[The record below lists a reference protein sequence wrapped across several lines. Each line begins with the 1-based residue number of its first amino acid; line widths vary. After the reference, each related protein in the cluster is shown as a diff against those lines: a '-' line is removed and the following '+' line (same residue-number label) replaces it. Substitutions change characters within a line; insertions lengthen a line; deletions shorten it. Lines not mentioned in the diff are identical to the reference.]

1 MNLFQILAIL
11 LTLTAIFSFLN
22 HRYFR
27 LPNTIGVM
35 LIALLLS
42 LIVLALGKLGL
53 GIKPWATNFL
63 GQIDF
68 SQFLLHGML
77 SFLLFAGALSVNLG
91 DLSQNRWVIGLL
103 ATGGVLLSTFV
114 VGGFTYFILSWLGL
128 NFSLLYCFLFG
139 ALISPT
145 DPIAVLGILRKI
157 GIAKSLEVKITGES
171 LFNDGVGVVVF
182 LVLLGLATGREEIGA
197 VSILSLFLLEIVG
210 GVMFG
215 FVIGWLAYRMLKK
228 IDNYQVEILVT
239 LALVTGGY
247 SLAEVLH
254 LSAPIAIVV
263 SGLFIGNHGRLF
275 AMSDKTREHLDH
287 FWELIDEMMSAI
299 LFLLIGVELLVLPL
313 EFGPIVAGIIIIPV
327 ILFARWLSVGS
338 IVRLLRHKRKFS
350 PHVVKIMTWG
360 GLRGGIS
367 VALVLSLP
375 EGPVRETFLT
385 ITYIVV
391 VFSILVQGLTIGPLC
406 RVKNA
411 KG

>member
-1 MNLFQILAIL
+1 MGLFQVLAIL
-11 LTLTAIFSFLN
+11 VTLTAIFSFLN
-22 HRYFR
+22 YRYLR

-35 LIALLLS
+35 SIALVLS
-42 LIVLALGKLGL
+42 LIGLILGEFGL
-53 GIKPWATNFL
+53 GIKPWATDFL

-91 DLSQNRWVIGLL
+91 DLFQNRWVIGLL
-103 ATGGVLLSTFV
+103 ATGGVLLSTLV
-114 VGGFTYFILSWLGL
+114 VGGLTYFILRWLGL
-128 NFSLLYCFLFG
+128 DFSLLYCFVFG
-139 ALISPT
+139 SLISPT
-145 DPIAVLGILRKI
+145 DPVAVLGILRKV
-157 GIAKSLEVKITGES
+157 GVAKNLEIKITGES

-182 LVLLGLATGREEIGA
+182 LVLLGLAMGHEQVGV
-197 VSILSLFLLEIVG
+197 VSILSLFLFEAVG
-210 GVMFG
+210 GAVFG
-215 FVIGWLAYRMLKK
+215 FVIGWLVYRMLKQ
-228 IDNYQVEILVT
+228 IDNYQVEILLT

-275 AMSDKTREHLDH
+275 AMSIKTREHLDE
-287 FWELIDEMMSAI
+287 FWELIDEGMSAI

-313 EFGPIVAGIIIIPV
+313 EFAPIIAGIVIIPV
-327 ILFARWLSVGS
+327 VLFARWLSVGS
-338 IVRLLRHKRKFS
+338 IVELLRRRRKFN
-350 PHVVKIMTWG
+350 PHIVKIMTWG

-375 EGPVRETFLT
+375 EGSVRDTFLT

-406 RVKNA
+406 RVTKE
-411 KG
+411 